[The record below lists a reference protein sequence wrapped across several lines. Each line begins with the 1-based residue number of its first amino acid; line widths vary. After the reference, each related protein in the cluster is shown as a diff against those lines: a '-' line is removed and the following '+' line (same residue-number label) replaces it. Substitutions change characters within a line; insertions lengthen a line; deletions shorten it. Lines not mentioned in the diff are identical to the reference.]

1 MARNILLASLLKNYI
16 SRAGTYLL
24 RYRYPLTAVIGR
36 HIPDDLSTEL
46 AKQTITPQVL
56 DERLREILT
65 TDLEFKVEVQ
75 HLRPA
80 QRLRLGSDRRGI
92 SGVDYSIPP
101 RPTQVGVP

>member
-1 MARNILLASLLKNYI
+1 MCDFKLE
-16 SRAGTYLL
+16 
-24 RYRYPLTAVIGR
+24 VQ
-36 HIPDDLSTEL
+36 E
-46 AKQTITPQVL
+46 
-56 DERLREILT
+56 
-65 TDLEFKVEVQ
+65 LEFKVEVQ